1 MSDGKIIIKRQK
13 TERYIGLTEAA
24 KKLGVSRIHLTR
36 CLHGERDL
44 AREKLRRIRIVDV
57 EVEDS
62 HA

>member
-36 CLHGERDL
+36 
-44 AREKLRRIRIVDV
+44 A
-57 EVEDS
+57 
-62 HA
+62 

>member
-1 MSDGKIIIKRQK
+1 MSEGKIIIKRQK

-36 CLHGERDL
+36 CLHGERGL

-57 EVEDS
+57 EDS